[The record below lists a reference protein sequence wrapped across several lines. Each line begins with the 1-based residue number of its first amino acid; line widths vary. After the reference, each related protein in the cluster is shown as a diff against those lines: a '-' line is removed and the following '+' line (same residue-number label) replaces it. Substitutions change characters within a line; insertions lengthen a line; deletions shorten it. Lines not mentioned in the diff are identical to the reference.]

1 MGGNIWAP
9 TKKRAKA
16 LRREA
21 VMPLLSPEHARLESR
36 KRYTVLLDALHT
48 QAPEFL
54 PWAAEAYFWHAWK
67 QQFPDAPAS
76 SDGPDKTS
84 AEVQR
89 ERLLRQLRQ
98 LRKTHGNRVALK
110 ESFSQETEAVRFGLL
125 WRAGPHEP
133 WKTLGLE
140 CGMAIGDE
148 EGRK

>member
-1 MGGNIWAP
+1 MAP

-36 KRYTVLLDALHT
+36 KLYTVLLDALHT